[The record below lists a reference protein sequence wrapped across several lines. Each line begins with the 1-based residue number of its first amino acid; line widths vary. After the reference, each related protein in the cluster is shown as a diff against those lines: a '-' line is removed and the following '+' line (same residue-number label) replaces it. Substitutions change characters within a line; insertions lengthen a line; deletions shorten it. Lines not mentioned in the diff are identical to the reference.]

1 MRIAFGIVVY
11 NVVDIILPQVVDA
24 SVTSRKL

>member
-11 NVVDIILPQVVDA
+11 NVVDIILSQVVDA
-24 SVTSRKL
+24 SVTSREI